1 MLCTTCTLVSM
12 RKPLVLL
19 ICAVAAGIAVAVGV
33 GADAVCMQMLCVL
46 LQFVLMLSLQKLRTY
61 VADVGCFNPL

>member
-33 GADAVCMQMLCVL
+33 CADAVYADALCV
-46 LQFVLMLSLQKLRTY
+46 
-61 VADVGCFNPL
+61 VAVCADAVYAEAAYICC